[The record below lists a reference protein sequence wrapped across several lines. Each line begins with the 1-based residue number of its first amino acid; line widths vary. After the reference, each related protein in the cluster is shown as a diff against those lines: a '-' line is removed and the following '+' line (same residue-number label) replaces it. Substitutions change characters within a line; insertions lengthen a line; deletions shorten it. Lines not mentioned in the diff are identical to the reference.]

1 MKNQSRL
8 VEKFTLGVA
17 YLNLCAA
24 SIDYQSTLFCMP
36 IIYMFVTRVKTGKA
50 PKTWHNGCRL
60 LIVLL
65 LLIGYFAPYPDFA
78 QLRNRKSK
86 LCAYTERQ
94 TYQLTEISMQHHLI
108 TRYACKLLQIKD
120 TRLKR
125 DDITKIKCVHDSCEK
140 RNKYQTQ
147 GIVSGYY

>member
-78 QLRNRKSK
+78 QLRNTKLK
-86 LCAYTERQ
+86 LCAYTARQ
-94 TYQLTEISMQHHLI
+94 TYQLTEISMQHDLI
-108 TRYACKLLQIKD
+108 TRDGHKLLQIKD

-125 DDITKIKCVHDSCEK
+125 DDITKIKCVFMTHVK
-140 RNKYQTQ
+140 REINTRLK
-147 GIVSGYY
+147 V